1 MMEEY
6 KLYLITIA
14 AVAIAI
20 LTVYFAVKTYKKK
33 KRALEAEI
41 EQAHA
46 QLHQSEIQTQNRLN
60 QMEQEAQSRIRVAE
74 AELKRKT
81 EEFNDKVTQFNKEQE
96 LRESLEGKSDRE
108 VIIEMH
114 VKAERI
120 TEAITNIEDKLV
132 GVQDYSKKLESL
144 ENNLA
149 QSVNDL
155 ESSLEDSVNQ
165 MQLELHSSFDDMDS
179 TIRNAISENINSLD
193 ERDVRSACADAM
205 NYDCYSFKSDIERA
219 VQSALSSELDSKFN
233 DLDWKLSSIESKL
246 DS

>member
-6 KLYLITIA
+6 KLYVITIA

-46 QLHQSEIQTQNRLN
+46 QLHQT
-60 QMEQEAQSRIRVAE
+60 EQEAQSRIRAAE
-74 AELKRKT
+74 AELKRKID
-81 EEFNDKVTQFNKEQE
+81 EFNDKVTQFNKEQE

-144 ENNLA
+144 ENNLT
-149 QSVNDL
+149 Q
-155 ESSLEDSVNQ
+155 SVNQ
-165 MQLELHSSFDDMDS
+165 MQMELHSSFDDMDS
-179 TIRNAISENINSLD
+179 TIRNTISENINSLD
-193 ERDVRSACADAM
+193 ESDVRSACADAM
-205 NYDCYSFKSDIERA
+205 NYDCYSFESDIESA
-219 VQSALSSELDSKFN
+219 VKSALSSELDSKFS
-233 DLDWKLSSIESKL
+233 DLDWKLSNIESKL